1 MENIKRPVN
10 IKNPEIDILL
20 RAIPWVW
27 ERGDELAGANNNTCW
42 GIRDAHRANLLKHAV
57 EINPADSSEL
67 KTALEAIYW
76 EALQRNYYLDYDLK
90 NPPSVLRL
98 KPSSS

>member
-67 KTALEAIYW
+67 KTALE
-76 EALQRNYYLDYDLK
+76 
-90 NPPSVLRL
+90 PSIGKPCNGIIILIMILRIRRAC
-98 KPSSS
+98 